1 MSLLRSRGVAWL
13 GAIIIAAFGVR
24 LGVASQTLPPL
35 QVHFLPASLAQ
46 WHASGGDYFAQ
57 IKKTPIG
64 YLIWSELPIRVY
76 LKYVEEGSASAALQ
90 GWVEAVQQAVQEWN
104 AYLPLVV
111 VEQPDADIVIERAYP
126 ERKVRIRNGQLDIPR
141 ARAAETRY
149 RFYLKESILRHRMT
163 IQIRPGYGE
172 STVATARHELG
183 HALGIWGHSLLETD
197 ALYFSQVRY
206 APSISARDVN
216 TLKKIYEQPTRL
228 GFKLKERSPS

>member
-1 MSLLRSRGVAWL
+1 MSLLRSNGVAWL
-13 GAIIIAAFGVR
+13 GAIAIIAFGVQ
-24 LGVASQTLPPL
+24 LGVASQSLPPL
-35 QVHFLPASLAQ
+35 QVHPLPASLAQ
-46 WHASGGDYFAQ
+46 WQAPGDDYFSQ
-57 IKKTPIG
+57 IEKTPVG

-76 LKYVEEGSASAALQ
+76 LDAAADGAASAALQ

-126 ERKVRIRNGQLDIPR
+126 ERKVRIRDGQLDIPR
-141 ARAAETRY
+141 ARAAQTRY
-149 RFYLKESILRHRMT
+149 RFYLKDSRLRHRMT

-172 STVATARHELG
+172 STLATARHELG
-183 HALGIWGHSLLETD
+183 HALGIWGHSPLETD

-216 TLKKIYEQPTRL
+216 TLKKIYGQPTRL
-228 GFKLKERSPS
+228 GFKLKRSPTR